1 MLPLAETVRPSLVS
15 EEAWVYLVDQIVF
28 DNPAMTREVAERIQ
42 GQALGFM
49 QLCALRRNEQLISP
63 IPLDEI
69 EALSPS
75 GIVDKGWHVIILTD
89 TNICAAIHERLGVS
103 YLHHTSYN
111 AQQKAARATS
121 GVIPGLPNGAGD
133 LALTMDLM
141 RRNGI
146 TVDEALWREEL
157 SPDLVGMLAAF
168 HGNRADCYECPG
180 VKFTTGGDTRRVA
193 V

>member
-1 MLPLAETVRPSLVS
+1 MPLADTVRPSLVS

-28 DNPAMTREVAERIQ
+28 DNPAMTREVAERIL
-42 GQALGFM
+42 GQAVGFL

-63 IPLDEI
+63 IPVDEI

-75 GIVDKGWHVIILTD
+75 GIVDKGWHAIILTD
-89 TNICAAIHERLGVS
+89 TNICAAIHEQLGVP
-103 YLHHTSYN
+103 YLHHKTYN
-111 AQQKAARATS
+111 AQQKAIRATG
-121 GVIPGLPNGAGD
+121 GVIPGLPNGAND
-133 LALTMDLM
+133 LALTTDLM

-157 SPDLVGMLAAF
+157 SPDLVEMLAAF
-168 HGNRADCYECPG
+168 HGNRADCYEKCPG
-180 VKFTTGGDTRRVA
+180 VGFPPGEDTRRVA